1 MAGRGTRIST
11 RPRAGGAKASND
23 QGAGWALPQYHS
35 KEGAMQEIMLVLS
48 LAMVGALVI
57 GVIRLVRW
65 LGTKASGRGR

>member
-1 MAGRGTRIST
+1 
-11 RPRAGGAKASND
+11 
-23 QGAGWALPQYHS
+23 
-35 KEGAMQEIMLVLS
+35 MQEILLAVY